1 MLKEVFF
8 YRHIV
13 PFNNVVVYS
22 NHIFLN
28 FRTFVLLTPTQS
40 QTSSWTH
47 IETLTNKTEIR
58 DHSNAISRLKFHIL
72 LGQATG
78 SDFETCVFIT
88 CILSRR
94 KPWLW
99 CWTIWRKS
107 RPTARRTRWTWTTS
121 PSALVRFFCAH
132 PLSPRMTTP
141 WISRDISKF

>member
-78 SDFETCVFIT
+78 SDFETCVFIPVF
-88 CILSRR
+88 CLAGNHGFGAEPSEENLVPLREEQDERGQPRR
-94 KPWLW
+94 LLW
-99 CWTIWRKS
+99 SGSSVPI
-107 RPTARRTRWTWTTS
+107 P
-121 PSALVRFFCAH
+121 
-132 PLSPRMTTP
+132 
-141 WISRDISKF
+141 